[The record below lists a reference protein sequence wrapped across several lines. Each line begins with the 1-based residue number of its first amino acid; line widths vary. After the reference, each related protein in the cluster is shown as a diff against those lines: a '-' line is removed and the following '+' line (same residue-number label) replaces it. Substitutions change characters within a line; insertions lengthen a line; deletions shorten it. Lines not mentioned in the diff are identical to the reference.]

1 MSIQLIKRQVTAR
14 VTMIGDFIA
23 GRQQRAPLTGNR
35 YLYENRTPPSAAVGT
50 VYHNAPELILYVNS
64 QDLDGENHYN
74 AISAL
79 EIGDKITI
87 GTQSAILTLRP
98 AYFGGGVW
106 QLFVDAWPALVNGE
120 YLVKVER
127 V

>member
-1 MSIQLIKRQVTAR
+1 MPLNSSCTSTRKTSTAR
-14 VTMIGDFIA
+14 T
-23 GRQQRAPLTGNR
+23 T
-35 YLYENRTPPSAAVGT
+35 TT
-50 VYHNAPELILYVNS
+50 T
-64 QDLDGENHYN
+64 
-74 AISAL
+74 ISVL